1 MTKAYVITAHKFCIT
16 ILKIK
21 NKSIDM
27 TESLGKLGPHEGQE
41 LELLLSGKKSI
52 AYFYELLPIEFIKH
66 LEQVVFIYDQ

>member
-41 LELLLSGKKSI
+41 LELLLSGKNLSLI
-52 AYFYELLPIEFIKH
+52 FMSYYPLNL
-66 LEQVVFIYDQ
+66 